1 MTEDLL
7 LKKLKECERQEELLR
22 VRRQVLEELLT
33 ELDQVKEED
42 NTAEPEATEVISGSA
57 EIEGDQERS
66 MSDLRSFLSRYV
78 DEDAQ

>member
-42 NTAEPEATEVISGSA
+42 STAEPANEVISGSA